1 MGLAALP
8 IVAMTANAMD
18 EDRQRALAA
27 GMDAHLSKPID
38 VDELIGTLAR
48 LTGRAHEPAPA
59 PPAEAPA
66 LPAPPSIPGI
76 DLKATLPRFGGS
88 FDNFAAVFRRLD
100 SSQGGTLDE
109 VRALLRAGDRHGAQ
123 QPVHRLRGVA
133 ANLGAAEVAA
143 LALDLEQALRSADEA
158 ALALKVARLDSALQ
172 VVLRGSRELD
182 GPQPAAP
189 QGAHDSPA
197 TREELARLLE
207 LLTSNNLKAMAQFES
222 LRPALPPRQALDL
235 ADAVGTLR
243 FDTAARLVRE
253 LLKGEQEE

>member
-1 MGLAALP
+1 
-8 IVAMTANAMD
+8 
-18 EDRQRALAA
+18 
-27 GMDAHLSKPID
+27 
-38 VDELIGTLAR
+38 
-48 LTGRAHEPAPA
+48 
-59 PPAEAPA
+59 
-66 LPAPPSIPGI
+66 
-76 DLKATLPRFGGS
+76 
-88 FDNFAAVFRRLD
+88 
-100 SSQGGTLDE
+100 
-109 VRALLRAGDRHGAQ
+109 
-123 QPVHRLRGVA
+123 
-133 ANLGAAEVAA
+133 
-143 LALDLEQALRSADEA
+143 
-158 ALALKVARLDSALQ
+158 VARLDSALQ
-172 VVLRGSRELD
+172 VVLRASRELD

>member
-1 MGLAALP
+1 
-8 IVAMTANAMD
+8 
-18 EDRQRALAA
+18 
-27 GMDAHLSKPID
+27 
-38 VDELIGTLAR
+38 
-48 LTGRAHEPAPA
+48 
-59 PPAEAPA
+59 
-66 LPAPPSIPGI
+66 
-76 DLKATLPRFGGS
+76 
-88 FDNFAAVFRRLD
+88 
-100 SSQGGTLDE
+100 
-109 VRALLRAGDRHGAQ
+109 
-123 QPVHRLRGVA
+123 VA
-133 ANLGAAEVAA
+133 ANLGATEVAA

-207 LLTSNNLKAMAQFES
+207 LLTSNNLKAMAQFAS
-222 LRPALPPRQALDL
+222 LRPALPPRQALAL